1 MFGSGG
7 RIRTYDLRVMSPTS
21 CHCSTPRHLYSVSIP
36 HFPARHGGD
45 GSGCTDL
52 VSQRVSRQYLRRCTV
67 SRPSSGWGSVGPV
80 RSTHIHSP
88 IFGVPRGGD
97 AHAPAHPTNTHQTS
111 QFSEAALL
119 LLRKP
124 VGGRG
129 VRSPDPPPCGGGC
142 APARWQRSPRPCAM
156 LTSTPH
162 GASSGTRCFPVV
174 FWGSYLTKSAR
185 VVILEPVSHLDAFS
199 GSPFRT

>member
-129 VRSPDPPPCGGGC
+129 GALTRPATVRWGVRSSPLATKPSTVRHAHLYSSRSLQWHALLPSRLLGVLPD
-142 APARWQRSPRPCAM
+142 
-156 LTSTPH
+156 
-162 GASSGTRCFPVV
+162 
-174 FWGSYLTKSAR
+174 
-185 VVILEPVSHLDAFS
+185 
-199 GSPFRT
+199 